1 MKTISGKKGLLHSL
15 RGVIE
20 SRGCCLVLL
29 WTVIMVLK
37 FGTVYAHEKP
47 PELVREQ
54 TINGALLDD
63 FATGF
68 FEGTRR
74 TVQQEL
80 VLAGTREAAG
90 VYRSPSI
97 ASAPFTELVMSWNA
111 ATPQGTTVE
120 VQAQVR
126 VEGKWSA
133 WFSWGKWNSW
143 SAVGSQKEM
152 VKDEVAVMDID
163 TLKVAKGK
171 MADALRY
178 RVYLRSEQ
186 PQVTPQVTLLAAAV
200 NAKSTERNE
209 FIERKD
215 AMLDVPAYAQRRSDP
230 SIAGQI
236 CSPVSVAMVLNYHG
250 VDVLPEE
257 VAWRVRDYSQ
267 DQFPFGNWSFNCAAA
282 AAFGLKAYVAY
293 ESSLAALRET
303 LQQTGPVI
311 ASVMYKNSEAVPA
324 ELPVLHGAPV
334 EATDGHLVVVRGMV
348 RQDGKDYIVVND
360 PAGDGDSVRRLYAA
374 AEFEKAWTHYLY
386 VITKEKNA
394 ALRQPQR
401 IPARFM
407 QTTAKTVLLQGE
419 GGERIALELQNI
431 GSIVQRKNHVTIGFL
446 QPETL
451 GALLLKPEKD
461 DEWLLV
467 TKQQQT
473 FCVTGA

>member
-1 MKTISGKKGLLHSL
+1 MKTAGGKKGFLDSW
-15 RGVIE
+15 RAIIQGASFIFVW
-20 SRGCCLVLL
+20 VLIL
-29 WTVIMVLK
+29 FGSVETVW
-37 FGTVYAHEKP
+37 AQERP
-47 PELVREQ
+47 PELRQEQ
-54 TINGALLDD
+54 SMAGAVLDN
-63 FATGF
+63 FMAGS
-68 FEGTRR
+68 FEGTQRMA
-74 TVQQEL
+74 QGEL
-80 VLAGTREAAG
+80 VLAGPRRNLG
-90 VYRSPSI
+90 VYCSPI
-97 ASAPFTELVMSWNA
+97 FKSALFTEMVMSWNA
-111 ATPQGTTVE
+111 ATPQGTSVE

-143 SAVGSQKEM
+143 SAVGSQQET
-152 VKDEVAVMDID
+152 VKDELAAMDID
-163 TLKVAKGK
+163 TLKVVKRK
-171 MADALRY
+171 TADALRY
-178 RVYLRSEQ
+178 RIFLSSEQ
-186 PQVTPQVTLLAAAV
+186 AHVTPRVTLLAATV
-200 NAKSTERNE
+200 NAEQKTSKELTEK
-209 FIERKD
+209 KD
-215 AMLDVPAYAQRRSDP
+215 VVLEVPAYAQRRSDP
-230 SIAGQI
+230 RIAGQI
-236 CSPVSVAMVLNYHG
+236 CSPVSMAMTLNYHG

-257 VAWRVRDYSQ
+257 LAWRVTDHSQ
-267 DQFPFGNWSFNCAAA
+267 DRFPFGNWSFNCAAA

-293 ESSLAALRET
+293 ENSLAELRET